1 MLRSFDLREIKGIK
15 KKYLI
20 IFFDIILFNASF
32 WISYNIRD
40 DLFLIP
46 TKNQFIHLLIGNFLF
61 LFFYIYFEM
70 NNFVTRYF
78 DLDYIKSFIKFLSI
92 FFLIYFSISFF
103 YQMNGI
109 PRSSP
114 LIISLVYFSLVVV
127 TRYLILNIF
136 KYNDVK
142 NKKKIVVIGDGEK
155 AYNFYKSLSLNPNL
169 EIVAFVSDNRA
180 MLGRKIG
187 NIEIISIDNIDQF
200 DSNKIS
206 KAVIASNKIST
217 KKIRIISNYFKKKN
231 INIFFYNEQNLNFIS
246 SEIDVANTYINERDI
261 DFFYK
266 ENSKIFKNSNIL
278 ITGAGGSIGSE
289 LSKQICQ
296 FNPRKIILF
305 ENSEINL
312 FNIINEVN
320 RIKDKNTLVES
331 VLGNINNLSFL
342 KSIFVEHKPN
352 IVFHAAAVKHVSI
365 AEKNLFQCAETNIIG
380 SKNVMTLSEEYKIKK
395 FILISTDKAVKPSN
409 YMGMTKRV
417 AELMMLYFQKKT
429 NNTSFCAV
437 RFGNVAN
444 SSGSVFPIWQNQIK
458 HSNKITITDPE
469 ATRYLMSISEAVNLV
484 LDTTILSKNGEI
496 FVLDMGKPKKII
508 ELANYF
514 LIQNGLKIKD
524 EKNPDGDIE
533 YDVIGLRP
541 GEKKHE
547 ELFYENN
554 FQKTINPYIF
564 NSNEK
569 IKIENF
575 ELTYFLEEFEQNIFK
590 SDTKSLESSLKKI
603 IFLNNCNYN

>member
-1 MLRSFDLREIKGIK
+1 MSRNFDLREIKGIK

-20 IFFDIILFNASF
+20 IFFDLIVFNVSF

-46 TKNQFIHLLIGNFLF
+46 TKNQFIHLLIGNFIFFF
-61 LFFYIYFEM
+61 LYIYFEM

-78 DLDYIKSFIKFLSI
+78 DITYIKSFIKFLSI
-92 FFLIYFSISFF
+92 FFIIYFLISYF

-114 LIISLVYFSLVVV
+114 LIITLVYFSLVVV
-127 TRYLILNIF
+127 SRYLILNIF
-136 KYNDVK
+136 KYKDVK
-142 NKKKIVVIGDGEK
+142 NKKKIIVIGDGEK
-155 AYNFYKSLSLNPNL
+155 AYNFYNSLSLNLNI
-169 EIVAFVSDNRA
+169 EIIAFVSDNKN

-187 NIEIISIDNIDQF
+187 DIEIISIDNIRQF
-200 DSNKIS
+200 NLNKIS
-206 KAVIASNKIST
+206 KVIIASNKIST
-217 KKIRIISNYFKKKN
+217 KKIRIAINYFKEKK
-231 INIFFYNEQNLNFIS
+231 INIFFYNEQNLNFTS
-246 SEIDVANTYINERDI
+246 SEIDVANTYLNERDI

-266 ENSKIFKNSNIL
+266 ENSKVFKNSNIL

-289 LSKQICQ
+289 LSKQLCQ
-296 FNPRKIILF
+296 FKPKKIVLF

-312 FNIINEVN
+312 FNILNDVN
-320 RIKDKNTLVES
+320 RIKDKNTVVEG
-331 VLGNINNLSFL
+331 VLGNINKFSFL
-342 KSIFVEHKPN
+342 KSIFITHKPN

-380 SKNVMTLSEEYKIKK
+380 SKNIMILSKEYKIKK
-395 FILISTDKAVKPSN
+395 FILISTDKAVKPTN

-429 NNTSFCAV
+429 KDTSFSAV

-458 HSNKITITDPE
+458 QSNKITITDPQ
-469 ATRYLMSISEAVNLV
+469 ATRFLMSISEAVNLV

-508 ELANYF
+508 ELANFF
-514 LIQNGLKIKD
+514 LEQNGLKIKD
-524 EKNPDGDIE
+524 KKNPYGDIE
-533 YDVIGLRP
+533 YDIIGLRP

-569 IKIENF
+569 LKIENF
-575 ELTYFLEEFEQNIFK
+575 ELGIFLEKFDEYISK
-590 SDTKSLESSLKKI
+590 SDTESIKSNLKKI
-603 IFLNNCNYN
+603 IFLNNSNYN